1 MFKRK
6 YFIRIFFILKSLSI
20 SKSSDMVK
28 SLKNMSKQM
37 TFDQIEQA
45 SSGLFP
51 TIVNSLI
58 VIDFKK
64 SLVRNFFNVK
74 LKIIYRV

>member
-1 MFKRK
+1 M
-6 YFIRIFFILKSLSI
+6 I
-20 SKSSDMVK
+20 D
-28 SLKNMSKQM
+28 SLKNMSNKM
-37 TFDQIEQA
+37 TFAQIEQA

-51 TIVNSLI
+51 TIFNSLI

-64 SLVRNFFNVK
+64 TYVRIFFNVK